1 MEKQMF
7 LRKKKIVQEVKIM
20 YKVLVADP
28 VSEQG
33 LKIIE
38 DLGNVE
44 IDVKL
49 KLTEDEIAEI
59 IGEYHAMIVRSGVK
73 VTKKII
79 DKAHNMKIIG
89 RAGVGV
95 DNIDVEAATAKG
107 ILVVNAPEGN
117 TIAACEL
124 SIGAMFAL
132 ARNIPQAHRDLVKG
146 DWERKKYMGI
156 ELRGKTLGVVG
167 LGKIGSEVAKRANA
181 MEMKVMGYDPF
192 VTEERAKRIG
202 VELADLETIYQEA
215 DFITLHLPLTDKT
228 RNMIG
233 HEEFKMMKK
242 DARIINVARGGII
255 NEKALYEALTSG
267 EIGGAALDVFEVEPT
282 TDSPLFQ
289 LNSCIVTPHLGAS
302 TIEAQESVAIDVAND
317 IKRVLSGE
325 MVKNAVN
332 IPVVKPE
339 LTEIFAPFLELMEQM
354 GKFISQLTYS
364 PLKKL
369 EVKYSGELAQ
379 YDTSSLTNT
388 VLKGVLKPVL
398 DDTVNYINAPH
409 VAKSRGIAVHESKT
423 VEVGDYVNLITVEI
437 TTEAGK
443 RTVSGTL
450 FKQNE
455 PRIVAI
461 DDYDIDLVLHGHLL
475 VVPHTD
481 QPGIIG
487 KVGTLIGMEE
497 VNIGEMRVGRKGLG
511 GEAVMVLLI
520 DSAISDSTIAEIREI
535 NGIHEVQYV
544 KL

>member
-1 MEKQMF
+1 
-7 LRKKKIVQEVKIM
+7 M

-38 DLGNVE
+38 ELGNVQ

-49 KLTEDEIAEI
+49 KLSEDEIAAI
-59 IGEYHAMIVRSGVK
+59 ISDYDALIVRSGVK

-79 DKAHNMKIIG
+79 DNAHKMKIIG

-124 SIGAMFAL
+124 TVGMMFAL
-132 ARNIPQAHRDLVKG
+132 ARSIPQAHSDLVKG
-146 DWERKKYMGI
+146 NWERKKYLGI
-156 ELRGKTLGVVG
+156 ELRGKILGVIG
-167 LGKIGSEVAKRANA
+167 LGKIGGEVAKRAIA
-181 MEMKVMGYDPF
+181 MEMKVLGYDPF
-192 VTEERAKRIG
+192 VTEERAKRMG
-202 VELADLETIYQEA
+202 VKLADLETIYREA
-215 DFITLHLPLTDKT
+215 DFITLHLPLNDKT

-233 HEEFKMMKK
+233 AEQLKMMKK
-242 DARIINVARGGII
+242 DVKIINVARGGII
-255 NEKALYEALTSG
+255 NEKALYEALAAG
-267 EIGGAALDVFEVEPT
+267 EIGGAALDVFEVEPI

-289 LNSCIVTPHLGAS
+289 LSSCIVAPHLGAS
-302 TIEAQESVAIDVAND
+302 TIEAQENVAIDVAND
-317 IKRVLSGE
+317 IRRVLSGE

-332 IPVVKPE
+332 IPVVKSE
-339 LTEIFAPFLELMEQM
+339 LTEIFAPYLELMEQL

-398 DDTVNYINAPH
+398 DDTVNYINAPY

-423 VEVGDYVNLITVEI
+423 AQAEDYVNLITVEI

-443 RTVSGTL
+443 KTVSGTL
-450 FKQNE
+450 FKKNE

-461 DDYDIDLVLHGHLL
+461 DGYDIDLVLQGHML

-481 QPGIIG
+481 RPGIIG
-487 KVGTLIGMEE
+487 KVGTLIGLEG
-497 VNIGEMRVGRKGLG
+497 VNIGEMRVGRKQLG

-520 DSAISDSTIAEIREI
+520 DNAISDATIAEIREI
-535 NGIHEVQYV
+535 KDIHDVHYV

>member
-1 MEKQMF
+1 
-7 LRKKKIVQEVKIM
+7 M

-49 KLTEDEIAEI
+49 KLSEDEIAEI
-59 IGEYHAMIVRSGVK
+59 IGDYHAMIVRSGVK

-79 DKAHNMKIIG
+79 DNAHKMKIIG

-132 ARNIPQAHRDLVKG
+132 ARNIPQAHSDLVKG

-181 MEMKVMGYDPF
+181 MEMKVIGYDPF
-192 VTEERAKRIG
+192 VTEERAKRMG
-202 VELADLETIYQEA
+202 VELADLETIYRES

-255 NEKALYEALTSG
+255 NEKALYEALTTG

-302 TIEAQESVAIDVAND
+302 TIEAQENVAIDVAND

-339 LTEIFAPFLELMEQM
+339 LTEIFAPYLELMEQM
-354 GKFISQLTYS
+354 GKFISQLTHS

-379 YDTSSLTNT
+379 YDTGSLTNT

-423 VEVGDYVNLITVEI
+423 VEVEDYVNLITVEI

-450 FKQNE
+450 FKKNE

-487 KVGTLIGMEE
+487 KVGTLIGMED
-497 VNIGEMRVGRKGLG
+497 VNIGEMRVGRKRQG

-520 DSAISDSTIAEIREI
+520 DNAVSDFTIAEIREI